1 MWKNNNKKKTENGSI
16 VGCNQ
21 SLWKP
26 WDAKLIWDFIHIHF
40 KAEIFTVAA
49 KLKAL
54 MHIKPGRVNNLHSMF
69 HLWNLVGRKVKPD
82 SE

>member
-1 MWKNNNKKKTENGSI
+1 MKKNQQKKHTENGSI
-16 VGCNQ
+16 VWCNQ

-26 WDAKLIWDFIHIHF
+26 WDAKLIWDFIYILF

-54 MHIKPGRVNNLHSMF
+54 VHIEPDGVNNPQ
-69 HLWNLVGRKVKPD
+69 GRQESKTWLPICIGG
-82 SE
+82 E